1 MVKVNQ
7 PNAFTDTSGGGAF
20 SPAHPTGYDPS
31 RNAPGGAAGHEAPKA
46 KERGSFKAFDDAYD
60 SPQEQIDDQ
69 LSFESLT
76 GQPTKEEREEGKPGA
91 YVEKQRARSEALN
104 EKRKA
109 KIDFLT
115 ERNEDGTFKYSLSDM
130 DEQAM
135 PDNRLMHPDKERLV
149 DRGEGGKGDEAINKR
164 IAGSAAAMST
174 LEAAN
179 SAPVGPVAKP
189 KTETKKEGSLL

>member
-7 PNAFTDTSGGGAF
+7 PNAFTDTSGGGGF
-20 SPAHPTGYDPS
+20 SPAHPTGYDPG
-31 RNAPGGAAGHEAPKA
+31 RNATGGAAGHEANKA
-46 KERGSFKAFDDAYD
+46 KERGSFKAFDDAFK
-60 SPQEQIDDQ
+60 SPKEQIDDQ
-69 LSFESLT
+69 LSFESLS
-76 GQPTKEEREEGKPGA
+76 GQPTNEEREEGKPGA

-135 PDNRLMHPDKERLV
+135 PDNRLMHPEERRMG
-149 DRGEGGKGDEAINKR
+149 RGEGDEAISNR
-164 IAGSAAAMST
+164 IDERSGGSAAAMST

-189 KTETKKEGSLL
+189 KAETKKEGSLV